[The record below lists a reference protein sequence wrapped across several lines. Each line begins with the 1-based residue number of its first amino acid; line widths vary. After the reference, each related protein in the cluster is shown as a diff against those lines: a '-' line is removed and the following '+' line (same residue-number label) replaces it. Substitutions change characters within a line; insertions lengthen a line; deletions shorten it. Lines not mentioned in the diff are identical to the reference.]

1 MWTWWS
7 GASYRLKCAVP
18 LVGAL
23 LSSPYVLDYDFI
35 SFGMAITFLVAYGLE
50 HGFLRWEKT
59 LLAIAWFIPFVARSL
74 TKLTG
79 IPVGFLALS
88 AVFALILVRA
98 MTEQRGAA
106 HEGSSDTPPERA
118 LSV

>member
-1 MWTWWS
+1 
-7 GASYRLKCAVP
+7 
-18 LVGAL
+18 
-23 LSSPYVLDYDFI
+23 
-35 SFGMAITFLVAYGLE
+35 MAIAFLVAYGLE

-59 LLAIAWFIPFVARSL
+59 LLAIVWFSPFVARSP
-74 TKLTG
+74 TND

-106 HEGSSDTPPERA
+106 HEGSSDTPPKRA

>member
-1 MWTWWS
+1 
-7 GASYRLKCAVP
+7 
-18 LVGAL
+18 
-23 LSSPYVLDYDFI
+23 VLDYDLI
-35 SFGMAITFLVAYGLE
+35 SFGMAIAFLVAYGLE

-59 LLAIAWFIPFVARSL
+59 LLSNAWFSPFIARSL

-79 IPVGFLALS
+79 IPIGFLALS

-98 MTEQRGAA
+98 MAEQRGAA
-106 HEGSSDTPPERA
+106 HEGSSDTPPKRA